1 MKIQHLETMMLQRDE
16 ALEAEHKE
24 QEIVLEADHAEQ
36 KKLEETTRVLQ
47 DMWATEKEEG
57 VEQYGEVVE
66 HTEDLEWCLMH
77 KVHFSATTLCQL
89 LLTGDPGPPLT

>member
-1 MKIQHLETMMLQRDE
+1 MMLQRDE
-16 ALEAEHKE
+16 ALEAER
-24 QEIVLEADHAEQ
+24 AER

-47 DMWATEKEEG
+47 GMWATEKEEG

-66 HTEDLEWCLMH
+66 RTEDLEWCLTH

-89 LLTGDPGPPLT
+89 LLTSDPGPPLT